1 MTDEMAEEART
12 GTYDNFHF
20 LTLPELRS
28 LSLDHLV
35 GKTNLLRP
43 YMHGYF
49 VASKLYDQ
57 ARLIANPYVWEEERM
72 KRVKEKAEKERES
85 RIRSNK
91 KVKVNQKLVDR
102 LLKKQEKRAKVDT
115 EAGLLGDERFK
126 SLFEDEDFKVDEM
139 SAEFRSLN
147 PSTRVEGRQGPD
159 INDSEDD
166 GEPKDRSSE
175 DEDSDGRRP
184 IRKTGSDMVMRI
196 SSSRDAQKGKRD
208 TALGSRTQKPG
219 RASKPRQQSAL
230 GDREVTFVPEAEQ
243 KDKAAAPRPAARQ
256 RRSASAYTFREL

>member
-115 EAGLLGDERFK
+115 EAGLLGDVRFK

-139 SAEFRSLN
+139 SAAFRSL
-147 PSTRVEGRQGPD
+147 
-159 INDSEDD
+159 
-166 GEPKDRSSE
+166 
-175 DEDSDGRRP
+175 
-184 IRKTGSDMVMRI
+184 
-196 SSSRDAQKGKRD
+196 
-208 TALGSRTQKPG
+208 KPG
-219 RASKPRQQSAL
+219 RASIPRELAAL
-230 GDREVTFVPEAEQ
+230 GVREVTFVPEAEQ
-243 KDKAAAPRPAARQ
+243 KDMAAAPRPATKQ
-256 RRSASAYTFREL
+256 RRSASAN